1 MQILLFLL
9 NIFCV
14 LPWLT
19 GPTEV
24 GAQSRKV
31 IMAYT
36 SISPQYAPA
45 WIAKEKK
52 IFEKNGVSDTMP
64 VLRKYLRIQNAEEL
78 QYVYQFYAG
87 GMVEKPTRPLK
98 AFNCFWIGRST
109 RKRNG
114 GV

>member
-87 GMVEKPTRPLK
+87 GMVETLPVHQK
-98 AFNCFWIGRST
+98 RST
-109 RKRNG
+109 VSGLVEAPESEKG